1 MKQELTV
8 NALTEN
14 LSQVISFVEQFL
26 EYCHCSEKVILQT
39 DMAVEEIFVNIA
51 CYAYGSDTGSA
62 TICVEYIDFPPS
74 VVITFTDYGIPYN
87 PLTKSDP
94 DTTLSAEERQI
105 GGLGIFIVK
114 KIMDE
119 VLYEYHDNKNCL
131 TIRKAL

>member
-51 CYAYGSDTGSA
+51 CYAYGSDTGTV
-62 TICVEYIDFPPS
+62 TIFVEYIDFPPS
-74 VVITFTDYGIPYN
+74 VSITFTDCGIPYN
-87 PLTKSDP
+87 PLKKPDP
-94 DTTLSAEERQI
+94 DTTLSAEKRKI

-119 VLYEYHDNKNCL
+119 VFYEYHDNKNCL

>member
-51 CYAYGSDTGSA
+51 CYAYGSDTGTV
-62 TICVEYIDFPPS
+62 TIFVEYIDFPPS
-74 VVITFTDYGIPYN
+74 VSITFTDCGIPYN

-94 DTTLSAEERQI
+94 DTTLSAEEREI
-105 GGLGIFIVK
+105 GGLGIFLVRQLMDTVEYERKDGYNILTMK
-114 KIMDE
+114 KK
-119 VLYEYHDNKNCL
+119 L
-131 TIRKAL
+131 